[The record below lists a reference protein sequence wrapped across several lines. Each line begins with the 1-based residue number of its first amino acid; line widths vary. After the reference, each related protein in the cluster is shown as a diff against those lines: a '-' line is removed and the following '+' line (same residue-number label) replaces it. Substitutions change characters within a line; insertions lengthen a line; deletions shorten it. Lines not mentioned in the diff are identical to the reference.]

1 MRLVCYKAMCGDAFH
16 LRFVGDSG
24 KPRNIFL
31 DMGHP
36 KTYST
41 ILKDAV
47 CNLICNSEH
56 IDALFLSHIHD
67 DHIGGASKFIKDIQ
81 KDDNL
86 KNVVTRWVYN
96 APRIYAVDRDNDNSS
111 GVLCGIVSG
120 DRVYEHI
127 LAVKPFDLNDV
138 VAGQSMD
145 IDGMKVTVV
154 SPDTERLNQLRDK
167 YANKR
172 PLCKSETD
180 EVSVEAGYVQDD
192 YAVPLKDFNPEIFQE
207 DTSVENASSI
217 AAIFEYE
224 GKRILWLSDSVPS
237 VIIESLVKLGFD
249 ETNKMQCDAVLL
261 SHHGSSANNSFDL
274 FRMISA
280 DKYIISAD
288 GYNSHCL
295 PNKETMARLV
305 AASAVLPVSLYFS
318 YSDGRLRRMFESDE
332 PTYLQSVIDIH
343 YLNDNEAI
351 AI

>member
-41 ILKDAV
+41 VLKDV
-47 CNLICNSEH
+47 VRNLIGKSEH

-67 DHIGGASKFIKDIQ
+67 DHIGGTSKFIKDIQ

-96 APRIYAVDRDNDNSS
+96 VPRMYAVDRENDNSS

-127 LAVKPFDLNDV
+127 LAVKPSDLNDV
-138 VAGQSMD
+138 VAGQYMD

-154 SPDTERLNQLRDK
+154 SPDAKRLNQLRDK
-167 YANKR
+167 YSNKR

-192 YAVPLKDFNPEIFQE
+192 YAVPLKDFSPEIFQE

-217 AAIFEYE
+217 AAIFEFE
-224 GKRILWLSDSVPS
+224 GKRLMWLSDSVPS
-237 VIIESLVKLGFD
+237 VIIKSLLKLGYS
-249 ETNKMQCDAVLL
+249 ETNKIQCAAVLL
-261 SHHGSSANNSFDL
+261 SHHGSSANNSFEL

-280 DKYIISAD
+280 DKYVISAD
-288 GYNSHCL
+288 GYNRHCL
-295 PNKETMARLV
+295 PNKETVARLV
-305 AASAVLPVSLYFS
+305 AASDVLPVSLYFN
-318 YSDGRLRRMFESDE
+318 YSDGRLGRMFEADDS
-332 PTYLQSVIDIH
+332 TNLQSVIDLH
-343 YLNDNEAI
+343 YLKENEAI